1 MVCWGKSEEEESWWM
16 ENQSL
21 RISNNKFS
29 IILHYVSSEIP
40 LDTQGFLCELIICWF
55 VEMYFTIAQPTL
67 MYYLL
72 FI

>member
-16 ENQSL
+16 ENKSL

-29 IILHYVSSEIP
+29 IILHCVSSEIP
-40 LDTQGFLCELIICWF
+40 LDTQGFLCELIIFWF
-55 VEMYFTIAQPTL
+55 VEKYFTIAQATL